1 MISTLERGIKQVG
14 LIAALLLGVVAF
26 NAWVP
31 VQHNPLKPLS
41 LTDPIGVATPYK
53 LARLK
58 GDPDKCYGLLDR
70 AGIGYTALGDDSGTE
85 RCPLKRPLILKQ
97 SAYPYS
103 VAPLKMTCAQTA
115 SLVIWEN
122 DIVSPAAEAILGAP
136 VDRILTFGSFS
147 CRNIAGSSR
156 LSEHGRANAIDIKGF
171 RLADGRVIDVREHWR
186 EDSEA
191 GAFLKEV
198 HDGACRL
205 FSVVLGPDYNA
216 AHADHFHFDMGGS
229 SLCR

>member
-14 LIAALLLGVVAF
+14 VIAAILLCVVAF
-26 NAWVP
+26 NTWVP

-41 LTDPIGVATPYK
+41 LTDPIGVATPFK

-58 GDPDKCYGLLDR
+58 GDADKCYGLLDK
-70 AGIGYTALGDDSGTE
+70 ASVGYTELADDTGTE
-85 RCPLKRPLILKQ
+85 RCPLARPLTLDQ

-122 DIVSPAAEAILGAP
+122 EVVRPAAEAILGTTI
-136 VDRILTFGSFS
+136 DRILTYGAFS

-156 LSEHGRANAIDIKGF
+156 LSEHGRANAIDIRGF
-171 RLADGRVIDVREHWR
+171 RLADGRVIDVRQHWR
-186 EDSEA
+186 EDSEL
-191 GAFLKEV
+191 GAFLDEV
-198 HDGACRL
+198 HGGACSL

-216 AHADHFHFDMGGS
+216 AHADHFHFDMGNS
-229 SLCR
+229 SICR